1 MILLFFHIGTVLARR
16 LSGGFFEGLLEM
28 RFAFV
33 AGALGN
39 LLDRGIGVLQQ
50 ILRQSNAAVNGILDW
65 AHVGLFFEDPGKV
78 VFAQADFCGKQFERQ
93 CPVDV
98 FFDKALGHAYMLA
111 VIGCWSVRLSQ
122 GTFQDAEKN
131 PE

>member
-39 LLDRGIGVLQQ
+39 LLDRGICMLQQ
-50 ILRQSNAAVNGILDW
+50 ILRQSNTALNGILNW
-65 AHVGLFFEDPGKV
+65 AYVGLFFKDPGKV
-78 VFAQADFCGKQFERQ
+78 VFAQADFCGKQFQRQ
-93 CPVDV
+93 CPMRV
-98 FFDKALGHAYMLA
+98 FFDKAFGHTDMLL